1 MEVTVRRYLVTCLF
15 ATLVL
20 AAPASAEV
28 AHTVQPGET
37 LWSIAAANNLTT
49 RTVAAYNGLSE
60 DAQVVLGSTIR
71 VPTTVEGYSALQQAG
86 LVASEPTAAA
96 PAAPAAPAGGGY
108 TVQPGD
114 TLSGIA
120 ASAGVSVAD
129 LAAANGLDP
138 AGIIVAGSSL
148 SVPGGAGA
156 APAPAPS
163 GGAPAVQGAY
173 TVRPGDTLSGLA
185 AGAGASVADVAAMNG
200 LDPDGVLVA
209 GTPIKLPSGAP
220 APAQADE
227 PAPAPVVPAAEPVPT
242 PASVGAGDIQSVA
255 AQYGV
260 APSLA
265 AAIAWQESGFNNSMV
280 SSANARGVMQV
291 MPGTWD
297 YVQQNLAQRPL
308 DPGSATD
315 NVHAGVMYLKQLLN
329 QTGGDESSAI
339 AGYYQG
345 LSSVQNRGVFDDTQ
359 RYVANVQAL
368 RSRFGG

>member
-1 MEVTVRRYLVTCLF
+1 VRRSICFSTALAVL
-15 ATLVL
+15 AL

-71 VPTTVEGYSALQQAG
+71 VPTTVEGYAALQSAG
-86 LVASEPTAAA
+86 LVPADPGAAA
-96 PAAPAAPAGGGY
+96 PAPAAPSGGGY
-108 TVQPGD
+108 TVRLGD
-114 TLSGIA
+114 TLSGVA
-120 ASAGVSVAD
+120 AQAGTSVAS

-138 AGIIVAGSSL
+138 NGVLVEGTAL
-148 SVPGGAGA
+148 TL
-156 APAPAPS
+156 PS
-163 GGAPAVQGAY
+163 GGTSTASSGTAAPPAAGAY
-173 TVRPGDTLSGLA
+173 TVRAGDTLGGLA
-185 AGAGASVADVAAMNG
+185 AGAGVSVADMAAMNG
-200 LDPDGVLVA
+200 LDPNGILVEGTVL
-209 GTPIKLPSGAP
+209 KLPSGAP
-220 APAQADE
+220 APARSAE
-227 PAPAPVVPAAEPVPT
+227 PAPAPVVPAAAPEPTATRVD
-242 PASVGAGDIQSVA
+242 AGTIQSVA
-255 AQYGV
+255 SQYGV
-260 APSLA
+260 SPSLA

-280 SSANARGVMQV
+280 SGANARGVMQV

-297 YVQQNLAQRPL
+297 YVQQNLAQRQL
-308 DPGSATD
+308 DPNSATD
-315 NVHAGVMYLKQLLN
+315 NIHAGVMYLKQLLN

-345 LSSVQNRGVFDDTQ
+345 LASVQHRGQFDDTQ

>member
-1 MEVTVRRYLVTCLF
+1 VRRLTCSTLLLVLT
-15 ATLVL
+15 L

-71 VPTTVEGYSALQQAG
+71 VPTVAEG
-86 LVASEPTAAA
+86 AAA
-96 PAAPAAPAGGGY
+96 LAGAGAATTAPGGGATGSGGGY
-108 TVQPGD
+108 VVQPGD

-120 ASAGVSVAD
+120 AANGTSVAA

-138 AGIIVAGSSL
+138 DGVLPAGSSL
-148 SVPGGAGA
+148 AVAGGGGGSSA
-156 APAPAPS
+156 ATPASS
-163 GGAPAVQGAY
+163 GGAPGVQGAY

-185 AGAGASVADVAAMNG
+185 AGAGVSMADMAAMNG
-200 LDPDGVLVA
+200 LDPGGVLVA
-209 GTPIKLPSGAP
+209 GTVLKLPTGAP
-220 APAQADE
+220 APARAAE
-227 PAPAPVVPAAEPVPT
+227 PAPAPVIPQADPAPT
-242 PASVGAGDIQSVA
+242 ATYVGAADIQSVA

-260 APSLA
+260 SPSLA
-265 AAIAWQESGFNNSMV
+265 AAIAWQESGFNNAMV

-297 YVQQNLAQRPL
+297 YVQQNLAQRQL
-308 DPGSATD
+308 DPNSATD
-315 NVHAGVMYLKQLLN
+315 NVHAGVLYLKRLLDE
-329 QTGGDESSAI
+329 TGGDESTAI

-345 LSSVQNRGVFDDTQ
+345 LKSVRERGMYDDTAQ
-359 RYVANVQAL
+359 YVDNVQAL
-368 RSRFGG
+368 RGRFGG